1 MSKIVITTKMSLQTT
16 FTFDDVLYTCNK
28 IYFIHKFKRQII
40 LDIFPK
46 DIATIINNYDI
57 AILGVFIKYM
67 DAYLLKYGHDF
78 NYYVKQCIRS
88 RKPDTIIPS
97 ICSLTNSNL
106 ILSLF
111 FILIKKY
118 KFDIN
123 SYIYLETIDYSGDS
137 YLYMYKPLFNLLI
150 RNHHIYNKYF
160 LDTLIDKIGYNINL
174 LTTSTMRRANYD
186 SVRYANI
193 VSNILVDLECQ
204 TQIKNIEKHQWM
216 IAYLKSK
223 GALTIDQI
231 NKKLQ
236 QN

>member
-1 MSKIVITTKMSLQTT
+1 MRKIVITTKMSSQM

-46 DIATIINNYDI
+46 DIANIINNYDI
-57 AILGVFIKYM
+57 AILDVFIKYM
-67 DAYLLKYGHDF
+67 GEYLLKYGHDF
-78 NYYVKQCIRS
+78 NYYVKQCIRL
-88 RKPDTIIPS
+88 RKPDTIIPT
-97 ICSLTNSNL
+97 ICSLTNSSL

-137 YLYMYKPLFNLLI
+137 YLYVYKPLFNLLI
-150 RNHHIYNKYF
+150 HNSYIYNKYF

-174 LTTSTMRRANYD
+174 LTTSMRRAEYD
-186 SVRYANI
+186 PVRYNI

-204 TQIKNIEKHQWM
+204 TQIKNIEKQQWM

-236 QN
+236 QI